1 MDFSQLS
8 GDDQLGFAIPDDA
21 VTEGLARFGCG
32 DFPGRA
38 GAALLAFGFSRFD
51 DSVGLTFSFGSFPE
65 EFDCLRSSVH
75 EDDGEGAAVR
85 FRGRAGTPAPLQGGQ
100 GFQGGLF
107 KGREFFGSER
117 AKLGEFLGVLLG
129 RREVGPFE
137 GIGFDVVEF
146 FVAIGVVKI
155 APIFRAHAIAARL
168 VEVGE

>member
-1 MDFSQLS
+1 MSPTKPRGMPIQVKISLADLEDVASFGEEFSQLP

-21 VTEGLARFGCG
+21 VTEGLAGFGFG

-51 DSVGLTFSFGSFPE
+51 DPVGLTFSFGSFPE

-100 GFQGGLF
+100 GFEGGFF

-117 AKLGEFLGVLLG
+117 S
-129 RREVGPFE
+129 
-137 GIGFDVVEF
+137 
-146 FVAIGVVKI
+146 
-155 APIFRAHAIAARL
+155 
-168 VEVGE
+168 